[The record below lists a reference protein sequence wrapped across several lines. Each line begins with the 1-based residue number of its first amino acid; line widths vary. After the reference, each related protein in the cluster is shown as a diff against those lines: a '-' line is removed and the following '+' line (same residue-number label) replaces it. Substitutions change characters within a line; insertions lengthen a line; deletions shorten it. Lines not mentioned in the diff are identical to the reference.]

1 VNKQSEYT
9 KKWLEKSEENKD
21 SKKLSDAKSRA
32 KWFVMNCNFEQ
43 LKEHKTIV
51 DTRYS
56 ELKKIKKENKKEEK
70 NGK

>member
-1 VNKQSEYT
+1 MNKQSEYT

-32 KWFVMNCNFEQ
+32 NFEQ